1 MSRYSCQ
8 EHGDTAELG
17 CVACELATDFKELQ
31 AKVEQREEESA
42 AISKNIQRRLRE
54 EDAKRMVLED
64 KIEDLEYDRAALKRL
79 ISEMFTKKE
88 IRAVLTD
95 AYSYAVNPSGEV
107 DKLIQAMVKNK
118 AALK

>member
-1 MSRYSCQ
+1 MSHYSCQ

-31 AKVEQREEESA
+31 AKVE
-42 AISKNIQRRLRE
+42 K
-54 EDAKRMVLED
+54 
-64 KIEDLEYDRAALKRL
+64 
-79 ISEMFTKKE
+79 MFTKKE
-88 IRAVLTD
+88 IRAVLTE
-95 AYSYAVNPSGEV
+95 AYWYAADPSAQV